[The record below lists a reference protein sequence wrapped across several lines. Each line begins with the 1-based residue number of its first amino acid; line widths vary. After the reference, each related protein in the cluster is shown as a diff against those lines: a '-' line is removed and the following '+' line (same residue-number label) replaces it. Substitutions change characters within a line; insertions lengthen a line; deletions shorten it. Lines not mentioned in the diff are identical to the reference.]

1 MVTAVKERYLDEL
14 YTEFGTAL
22 QAVAYYDLDG
32 YDIWFLR
39 EDVSRR
45 YTGADFERIWEAVS
59 FEKAVE
65 PAENELYH
73 DAAGPYVGT
82 VRVFQ
87 RALVASIRLDE
98 SSGLFVALDRPADPA
113 LTSLVDA
120 VTAVSRDEADDR
132 GGADPDPDSVT
143 DESESTPNTSVAE

>member
-14 YTEFGTAL
+14 YAEFGTAL

-45 YTGADFERIWEAVS
+45 YTDADFERIWEAVS

-82 VRVFQ
+82 VRVFK
-87 RALVASIRLDE
+87 RALVSSIRLDE

-113 LTSLVDA
+113 LTSLVDV
-120 VTAVSRDEADDR
+120 VTAATRDEAGDR
-132 GGADPDPDSVT
+132 SGTDSDPDSVP
-143 DESESTPNTSVAE
+143 DDGDSTPKTSVVK